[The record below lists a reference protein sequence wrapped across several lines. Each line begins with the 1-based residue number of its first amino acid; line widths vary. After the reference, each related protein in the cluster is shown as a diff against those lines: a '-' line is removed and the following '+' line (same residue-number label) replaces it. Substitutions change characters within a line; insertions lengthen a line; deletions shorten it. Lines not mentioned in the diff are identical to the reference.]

1 MIQHFESG
9 DRRYEWHPDKA
20 RSNLDKHGVDF
31 VSVKD
36 FEWDTAVIRPSDR
49 HGETRFAAYGYIGR
63 RLHSLA
69 FATREDRIRVVSFR
83 KADER
88 EERYYAQAQT

>member
-31 VSVKD
+31 VSVED

-49 HGETRFAAYGYIGR
+49 HGETRFVAYGYVGSRI
-63 RLHSLA
+63 HVLA
-69 FATREDRIRVVSFR
+69 FTFRQDRIRVISLR
-83 KADER
+83 KANDI
-88 EERYYAQAQT
+88 EERYHAQAQT

>member
-36 FEWDTAVIRPSDR
+36 FEWDDRGDTSQRPAWRDTIR
-49 HGETRFAAYGYIGR
+49 G
-63 RLHSLA
+63 L
-69 FATREDRIRVVSFR
+69 RIRRKSDAHAGFR
-83 KADER
+83 IAR
-88 EERYYAQAQT
+88 A

>member
-1 MIQHFESG
+1 MIQHFESR

-36 FEWDTAVIRPSDR
+36 FEWDDAVIRRSDR
-49 HGETRFAAYGYIGR
+49 RGETRYAAYGYIGYR
-63 RLHSLA
+63 MHMLA
-69 FATREDRIRVVSFR
+69 FVLRGHRIRIISLRIANVI
-83 KADER
+83 ER
-88 EERYYAQAQT
+88 RYHAENQT

>member
-36 FEWDTAVIRPSDR
+36 FEWNTAVIRPSDR
-49 HGETRFAAYGYIGR
+49 HGETRFVGPMATSEVAYMCW
-63 RLHSLA
+63 RLR
-69 FATREDRIRVVSFR
+69 FDKIEFG
-83 KADER
+83 
-88 EERYYAQAQT
+88 